1 MTCPTYYTCTKCM
14 AEFSDWD
21 CANNPGHCPKCGEKH
36 VDMWFWKNAPLHNE
50 AIDEACRATKNPE
63 SE

>member
-1 MTCPTYYTCTKCM
+1 M